1 VMSRTLGNLEDFAPE
16 RSSFLDLQQV
26 KNREQHDL
34 CEKDGTAIEQNIA
47 QRTRARF
54 QIALMP
60 LIEDRYQGRAQ
71 ERNRSPLQ
79 TPSRAKPRKSR
90 TPGAKQKNTQ
100 REVTNKVSDLA
111 KEGVPRS
118 GPCRIHSE

>member
-1 VMSRTLGNLEDFAPE
+1 MSRTLGNLEDFAPE

-60 LIEDRYQGRAQ
+60 RSYQSAIQ
-71 ERNRSPLQ
+71 AS
-79 TPSRAKPRKSR
+79 
-90 TPGAKQKNTQ
+90 
-100 REVTNKVSDLA
+100 
-111 KEGVPRS
+111 
-118 GPCRIHSE
+118 